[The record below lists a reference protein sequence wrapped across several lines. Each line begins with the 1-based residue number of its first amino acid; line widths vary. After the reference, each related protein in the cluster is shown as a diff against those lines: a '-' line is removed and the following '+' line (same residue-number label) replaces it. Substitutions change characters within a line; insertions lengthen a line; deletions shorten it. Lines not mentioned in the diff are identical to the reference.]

1 MIINSDGLECQ
12 RTQSEG
18 RRCHYL
24 AVKKLSASFR
34 GITTK
39 SNRDFYF
46 LNCLHPFGTKNKLD
60 SNKKVC
66 ENETF
71 CNVIMLSDSTKL
83 LELKQSQKSDKA
95 PFINYADLECII
107 EKIDACKN
115 NPEKLSATKVSENT
129 PSIFL
134 NVYNVVIRKHRK

>member
-12 RTQSEG
+12 RTYSER

-24 AVKKLSASFR
+24 PGKKLSASFR

-46 LNCLHPFGTKNKLD
+46 LNCFHPFGTKNKLD
-60 SNKKVC
+60 SNKKVR

>member
-1 MIINSDGLECQ
+1 MPLSCSKKS
-12 RTQSEG
+12 SET
-18 RRCHYL
+18 
-24 AVKKLSASFR
+24 FR
-34 GITTK
+34 GTTAK
-39 SNRDFYF
+39 INCDFYF
-46 LNCLHPFGTKNKLD
+46 LNCLHSFGTKNKLD
-60 SNKKVC
+60 SNKKVR

-71 CNVIMLSDSTKL
+71 CNVTMLSENNKL

-95 PFINYADLECII
+95 PFIIYADLEYII

-134 NVYNVVIRKHRK
+134 NAYNVVIRKHRK

>member
-1 MIINSDGLECQ
+1 MLLSC
-12 RTQSEG
+12 S
-18 RRCHYL
+18 
-24 AVKKLSASFR
+24 KKLSASFR

-39 SNRDFYF
+39 SNCDFYS
-46 LNCLHPFGTKNKLD
+46 LNCLHSFGTKNKLD
-60 SNKKVC
+60 SNKKVR
-66 ENETF
+66 ENEPF
-71 CNVIMLSDSTKL
+71 CNVIMLSDNTKL

-115 NPEKLSATKVSENT
+115 NPERLSATKVSENT

>member
-1 MIINSDGLECQ
+1 
-12 RTQSEG
+12 
-18 RRCHYL
+18 
-24 AVKKLSASFR
+24 
-34 GITTK
+34 
-39 SNRDFYF
+39 
-46 LNCLHPFGTKNKLD
+46 
-60 SNKKVC
+60 
-66 ENETF
+66 
-71 CNVIMLSDSTKL
+71 MLSDSTKL

>member
-12 RTQSEG
+12 RTYSER

-24 AVKKLSASFR
+24 PGKKLSASFR

-60 SNKKVC
+60 SNKKVR

-115 NPEKLSATKVSENT
+115 NSEKLSATKVSENT